1 MVREGYMSISLR
13 EVFGF
18 SVFGL
23 VKSGT
28 AGHRIAWYIF
38 RSKLKDGKQPP
49 CGIVLTVACQSKDA
63 ERPSALKDVLPDRI

>member
-1 MVREGYMSISLR
+1 MSISLR

-18 SVFGL
+18 SVFGF

-38 RSKLKDGKQPP
+38 LSKLKDGKQSPF
-49 CGIVLTVACQSKDA
+49 GVVLTVACQSKDA
-63 ERPSALKDVLPDRI
+63 ERPFALKDVLPDRI